1 MKQIIL
7 ALQRRRAALFIAGNL
22 VFWGLAISI
31 IVMPVLSFF
40 ADREGRIDQQRR
52 VLARLT
58 AIAAQASSIQ
68 SIISETKA
76 QIESGEFLTG
86 TNENVISADL
96 QTRLKEMTEAA
107 GARPRAVQA
116 LPAQTVN
123 LIRYTGSRLEISGS
137 LQSIV
142 RSMHA
147 IESSKPY
154 LFITGAAL
162 KILPPTR
169 QAVAE
174 EPVVQAQL
182 DIFGAT
188 RLGGQP

>member
-1 MKQIIL
+1 MKKIIF
-7 ALQRRRAALFIAGNL
+7 ALQRRRAILFITGNL
-22 VFWGLAISI
+22 VFCGLVIGI

-68 SIISETKA
+68 SIVSDTKA

-86 TNENVISADL
+86 ANENVISADL
-96 QTRLKEMTEAA
+96 QTRLKAMTEAV

-116 LPAQTVN
+116 LPGQTVG

-154 LFITGAAL
+154 LFITGAVL
-162 KILPPTR
+162 KIIPPTR
-169 QAVAE
+169 QGVAE
-174 EPVVQAQL
+174 EPIVQAQL
-182 DIFGAT
+182 DIVGAT